1 MSYAKTAEPI
11 EMPFG
16 IWTRV
21 GPRKHLL
28 GEGAHGRHLA
38 NTIEPSMCGG
48 DAACCQIT
56 LEHLLYFSLDHF
68 GLVLFAF
75 VVLGLASSVLSQK
88 FGWAE
93 RLRNDLFCGKLDVK
107 P

>member
-1 MSYAKTAEPI
+1 MAEPI

-21 GPRKHLL
+21 GPRKHGL
-28 GEGAHGRHLA
+28 GGRAHWRNLG

-56 LEHLLYFSLDHF
+56 LTT
-68 GLVLFAF
+68 
-75 VVLGLASSVLSQK
+75 
-88 FGWAE
+88 
-93 RLRNDLFCGKLDVK
+93 C
-107 P
+107 